1 MNNRRPSESTS
12 QTSSGVKHRN
22 QWDSTTYSNGPN
34 DNRSFTKQQNW
45 EINRNNQVVQ
55 KRIDAAM
62 TKPRR
67 PVSTFIKP
75 AGKSSAANNQ
85 SLKAKE
91 ILKANQKMAI
101 RIQNAKSTIGK

>member
-1 MNNRRPSESTS
+1 MNNRSPSETTS

-22 QWDSTTYSNGPN
+22 QWDNTTYSNSSK

-55 KRIDAAM
+55 KKIDAAM

-67 PVSTFIKP
+67 SISPFIKP

-85 SLKAKE
+85 TLKAKE

-101 RIQNAKSTIGK
+101 RIKNVKSTISK

>member
-22 QWDSTTYSNGPN
+22 QWDNTTYSNNPK
-34 DNRSFTKQQNW
+34 DNRLFTKQQNW

-55 KRIDAAM
+55 KKIDAAM
-62 TKPRR
+62 KPRR
-67 PVSTFIKP
+67 PISPFIKP

-85 SLKAKE
+85 TLKAKE

-101 RIQNAKSTIGK
+101 RIKNVKSTINK